1 MTAINAVR
9 LRDRLHV
16 FGDGAYY
23 NADGVLGTVM
33 CKAVAIPSYPGVVV
47 GRGHALS
54 TLMLAREFQRRCST
68 FDELIDQIEDVYPE
82 ALENFAPLMGEG
94 ALNQVF
100 VGGWS
105 DRLDRME
112 MIEIE
117 NGAWLDDGG
126 AFKLKRLPSQFC
138 LPGTE
143 NWDQGFARPPRSC
156 EEADADIENFALTI
170 LELQREQKRVTPD
183 RPDAVYVGGL
193 AELVTVTRDSVTS
206 KVLHRWKEDL
216 IGEPICPLPVDWKA
230 WRARR
235 ATPTANV
242 DLTGL
247 SRLQRERMEK
257 KARKGTLRR

>member
-9 LRDRLHV
+9 LRDCLHV

-23 NADGVLGTVM
+23 NDDGTLGTVM
-33 CKAVAIPSYPGVVV
+33 CKAVAIPSYPAVVV
-47 GRGHALS
+47 GRGHSLS
-54 TLMLAREFQRRCST
+54 TLLLAREFQRQCRT
-68 FDELIDQIEDVYPE
+68 FDDLVENIEEVYPDV
-82 ALENFAPLMGEG
+82 LVNFAHVMGHG

-105 DRLDRME
+105 DRLGRME

-117 NGAWLDDGG
+117 NGDWLDQSG
-126 AFKLKRLPSQFC
+126 AFKVKRLPEQFS
-138 LPGTE
+138 LPGAN
-143 NWDQGFARPPRSC
+143 NWEQGFARPPRTC
-156 EEADADIENFALTI
+156 EEAAADIENFALTI

-193 AELVTVTRDSVTS
+193 AELVTVTRDSVVS
-206 KVLHRWKEDL
+206 KVLHRWTEDK
-216 IGEPICPLPVDWKA
+216 IGQPIRPSPIDWKA
-230 WRARR
+230 WRAQHS
-235 ATPTANV
+235 AGASNV

-257 KARKGTLRR
+257 KAKKGKLR